1 MIPKPAFQ
9 GHSPLTFLPAP
20 SLLVSKLLINKCI
33 YQTATLSSLTNL
45 TNQQA
50 LPAKNMDFTFKD
62 LLVSE
67 VSESTYLPV
76 TLCGSL

>member
-45 TNQQA
+45 TNQQV
-50 LPAKNMDFTFKD
+50 LECKVHVLGRKGLQEGFDD
-62 LLVSE
+62 
-67 VSESTYLPV
+67 
-76 TLCGSL
+76 